1 MPWLRRRCRASL
13 VAVSLPGWTTTPS
26 TMADSSG
33 SDATRRA
40 AAPQPAPNGA
50 RANGSLASRMSTR
63 DWPILAKLLAMVGA
77 VLVLTTALVSFL
89 ASRSTAEARMI
100 DRLAHQE
107 VGGLGFVLNIDRD
120 IYQAA
125 LGLSHSAFAADSDH
139 RAEWLAFY
147 DENVQQTRDR
157 LEEYLAIAD
166 LDPDRRVLAEQALAA
181 REAWAAEAD
190 GARTL
195 IAAGAADAEVRAA
208 LDAAQARLDELRVHI
223 DALEQNH
230 SARSSAV
237 GSDMGAYVAFTR
249 RVAVIGLV
257 VVVLLGALLAWRIT
271 RQITRPLHLAVL
283 QTERLARG
291 DLTVQRIEDGGGD
304 HGRRDEVG
312 RLVHSFNTMLVDFRD
327 VIARIRA
334 VSDDVAG
341 NAGEIANVAHE
352 SASAVIEL
360 DAAIEQIAQAAQ
372 QQAHRSQEV
381 AGVVGDISTSTA
393 DVSAAAAA
401 LASSAETSVAV
412 AREGGATVEAAVR
425 GIRDVGERVGDT
437 ARAVEALQEQSER
450 IESIVATILEIAKQT
465 NLLAIN
471 ASIVAAR
478 AGEEGRAFAVVAA
491 EIRKLAERASAA
503 AAQIAGLVADIR
515 TGVAESVAAM
525 REEAG
530 QVDTAVREA
539 GRSAEALQRIVAS
552 LEATNEQAQAI
563 SARARTIDAAVG
575 RGRGAADELASGAEE
590 EAATAEEMAA
600 QSAQVGAAVRRLIS
614 GDGAGESG
622 DRVASVLALEKTALD
637 LKELVDRFR
646 I

>member
-1 MPWLRRRCRASL
+1 
-13 VAVSLPGWTTTPS
+13 
-26 TMADSSG
+26 MADSSG
-33 SDATRRA
+33 SDATPRA
-40 AAPQPAPNGA
+40 AARQPAPNIA
-50 RANGSLASRMSTR
+50 RANGSFASRMSTR

-77 VLVLTTALVSFL
+77 VLVLTAILVLFL
-89 ASRSTAEARMI
+89 AGRAAEEARKI
-100 DRLAHQE
+100 DRLAFQE
-107 VGGLGFVLNIDRD
+107 VGGLRLVLNIDRD
-120 IYQAA
+120 VYQAA
-125 LGLSHSAFAADSDH
+125 LGLSHGAFADDSAH

-147 DENVQQTRDR
+147 DENIAQTQER
-157 LEEYLAIAD
+157 LVEYLAIQNLLESRAE
-166 LDPDRRVLAEQALAA
+166 LAEQALARRDA
-181 REAWAAEAD
+181 FAD
-190 GARTL
+190 
-195 IAAGAADAEVRAA
+195 AADRARSLIVGSAGEAEVREA
-208 LDAAQARLDELRVHI
+208 LDAAQARLDELRVPI
-223 DALEQNH
+223 DALETDH
-230 SARSSAV
+230 GDASSGV
-237 GSDMGAYVAFTR
+237 GTETSQYVIATR
-249 RVAVIGLV
+249 RVARIGLAV
-257 VVVLLGALLAWRIT
+257 VILLGLFLAWRIT

-291 DLTVQRIEDGGGD
+291 DLTLQRIEDGGGD
-304 HGRRDEVG
+304 HARRDEVG
-312 RLVHSFNTMLVDFRD
+312 RLVYSFNTMLVDFRD

-352 SASAVIEL
+352 SASAVVEL

-393 DVSAAAAA
+393 EVSAAAAA
-401 LASSAETSVAV
+401 LATSAEASVAV

-437 ARAVEALQEQSER
+437 ARAVEALQEHSER
-450 IESIVATILEIAKQT
+450 IGSIVATILEIAKQT

-478 AGEEGRAFAVVAA
+478 AGEEGRAFAVVAG
-491 EIRKLAERASAA
+491 EIRKLAERASTA
-503 AAQIAGLVADIR
+503 AAQIADLVADIR
-515 TGVAESVAAM
+515 TGVAQSVAAM
-525 REEAG
+525 RDEAG

-539 GRSAEALQRIVAS
+539 GRSAEALERIVAS

-563 SARARTIDAAVG
+563 SGRARTIDAAVG